1 MFYKLDEYI
10 YLKTD
15 KYTFK
20 EQIIL
25 DNNRRVYCLVAVNGD
40 VVDGLLESFDFITQD
55 EADEVISEYLKN
67 RRRLINFEYSNAKP
81 LIEITDWNNQ
91 HNNQ

>member
-81 LIEITDWNNQ
+81 LIEITDCKVGK
-91 HNNQ
+91 